1 MKDNLVKKDGR
12 SCWYKQSLNDS
23 IAKSLN
29 HSLNREE
36 AFS

>member
-12 SCWYKQSLNDS
+12 SCWCKQSLNDS
-23 IAKSLN
+23 IAKSFT

-36 AFS
+36 PFL